1 MNSHLKN
8 FYSDDVNTDN
18 SNNDSINNTTN
29 DNSINLSTNNTL
41 NSISISTPQQQAD
54 SNEYEKKIFLLNKKL
69 RSYEKRRQKL
79 FYETKKEKEESS
91 SSSTANA
98 NNTTTNSNT
107 SANVETSSNEKNSS
121 KNGSNSGLNVNPA
134 TAATAVNANGAANLN
149 TIASGLPLHPIPT
162 TSNLN
167 TSSTIKSANRNGSF
181 ISNANNYT
189 NQLSKSTNSDDAF
202 NPLKASN
209 NIDSGPSF
217 YLSPELIALNN
228 NNNDIL
234 NGDNANEESNT
245 NPAGQL
251 VSNKSFNAID
261 RNIVEY

>member
-8 FYSDDVNTDN
+8 FYSDDVNIEN

-41 NSISISTPQQQAD
+41 NSISISTPQQAD

-107 SANVETSSNEKNSS
+107 SANIETSSNEKNSS

-134 TAATAVNANGAANLN
+134 STTATTINANGAANLN
-149 TIASGLPLHPIPT
+149 SIASGLPLHPIPT
-162 TSNLN
+162 SSNLN
-167 TSSTIKSANRNGSF
+167 TSSTIKTANRNGSF

-202 NPLKASN
+202 NPFKASN

-217 YLSPELIALNN
+217 YLSPELMALNN

-251 VSNKSFNAID
+251 VSNKSYNAID
-261 RNIVEY
+261 RNMVKY